1 MPGLLDTIEH
11 PADTTAYLAE
21 PLDLFQG
28 RFESFEGVSILPTSG
43 PQGNNPLRRQ
53 LALPRQLVIVVVVA
67 SCNLG
72 LIIAAEVLTV
82 L

>member
-11 PADTTAYLAE
+11 PVDTTAYLAE

-28 RFESFEGVSILPTSG
+28 RFESFKGMSILPTSG
-43 PQGNNPLRRQ
+43 PRGNNPLRRQ
-53 LALPRQLVIVVVVA
+53 LALPRQLVIVAVIA

-72 LIIAAEVLTV
+72 LIIAAEVFTV
-82 L
+82 P